1 MRNYATKLT
10 ELLSLTNWL
19 INHTLSAL
27 LRLSNHLSP
36 PGLKVKL
43 DVYAHTRILTYFSKL
58 CYSPKTINH
67 LQQPNHS
74 IAMVKENCKM
84 IKRQ

>member
-1 MRNYATKLT
+1 MRIYVTKFT
-10 ELLSLTNWL
+10 KLLSLTNRL
-19 INHTLSAL
+19 INHTLSPL
-27 LRLSNHLSP
+27 LRLPNHLSP

-43 DVYAHTRILTYFSKL
+43 DVHAHTRILTYFSKL

-67 LQQPNHS
+67 PQQPNHS